1 MATLSLSQK
10 EFFNMET
17 TYSTLTARD
26 YLRILFRRL
35 PIIMIFSVSL
45 VATVYVGLQLQTPY
59 YDAQVKMLI
68 SAKKLVESPYY
79 RELTGTNTSEKI
91 TVTQSE
97 IVKSVPI
104 LQRVVDALALQMFP
118 LDYEKRFASPLKQW
132 LIEQQEKESVV
143 HKLEPDQQRAFRFR
157 MALERLRSA
166 ITVEPV
172 KDTNTFTI
180 SVRDFDPLVAATVA
194 NAVSRSYVIFD
205 LEQQLAEI
213 QLKYGGK
220 HPQVVQMRDNINKM
234 LKTMDGSPIS
244 NADAIGPASVK
255 IIEQA
260 VIPIHAVKQQKK
272 LYLLIALVMS
282 LVLGI
287 VVAFIFEYLDPTF
300 KTPLEIE
307 KTLGLPLL
315 GSIPADK
322 GKREAFYQNLVD
334 QVYLLAKDK
343 KLKTLLV
350 STVDDTR
357 KATIVSELGRR
368 LASKFGQRVLLID
381 ANLRAPSVHK
391 FFSIED
397 KPGLA
402 EMLTGKAIFQQTVK
416 KTDGGLEV
424 LPAGSTELNPVTLL
438 DSRKMQD
445 VITDSAQNYDL
456 VLLSSPGLIKHKD
469 AEVLSSLVDG
479 TAIIVEENKTR
490 REVTKASILPF
501 EQKKA
506 NLVGVILNH
515 RTFPIPRIFYQ
526 IF

>member
-1 MATLSLSQK
+1 
-10 EFFNMET
+10 MET
-17 TYSTLTARD
+17 AYSTLTARD

-35 PIIMIFSVSL
+35 PIIAVFSFSL
-45 VATVYVGLQLQTPY
+45 VITVYLGLQLQTPY
-59 YDAQVKMLI
+59 YEAHVKMLI

-79 RELTGTNTSEKI
+79 SELTGYSSGEKI

-118 LDYEKRFASPLKQW
+118 LDYEKRFASPLKKW
-132 LIEQQEKESVV
+132 LVERQEKASIV
-143 HKLEPDQQRAFRFR
+143 HQLQPEQQRAFRFR
-157 MALERLRSA
+157 AALERLRAS
-166 ITVEPV
+166 ITVQPV
-172 KDTNTFTI
+172 KDTNAFTI
-180 SVRDFDPLVAATVA
+180 SVSDFDPLVAATIA

-272 LYLLIALVMS
+272 LYMLIALVMS
-282 LVLGI
+282 LVLG
-287 VVAFIFEYLDPTF
+287 VVMAFIFEYLDPTF

-307 KTLGLPLL
+307 KLLGIPLL

-322 GKREAFYQNLVD
+322 SKRESFYQNLVD
-334 QVYLLAKDK
+334 QIYLLAKDK

-350 STVDDTR
+350 AAVDDTR

-402 EMLTGKAIFQQTVK
+402 EMLEGKAVFQQTVK
-416 KTDGGLEV
+416 KTNGGLEV
-424 LPAGSTELNPVTLL
+424 VPGGRTELNPVTLL
-438 DSRKMQD
+438 DSRKMKD

-456 VLLSSPGLIKHKD
+456 VLLSSPGLMKHKD
-469 AEVLSSLVDG
+469 AEVLAALADTTVL
-479 TAIIVEENKTR
+479 IVEEGKTR
-490 REVTKASILPF
+490 REVTKASVLPF
-501 EQKKA
+501 EQKKV
-506 NLVGVILNH
+506 NLAGVILNG